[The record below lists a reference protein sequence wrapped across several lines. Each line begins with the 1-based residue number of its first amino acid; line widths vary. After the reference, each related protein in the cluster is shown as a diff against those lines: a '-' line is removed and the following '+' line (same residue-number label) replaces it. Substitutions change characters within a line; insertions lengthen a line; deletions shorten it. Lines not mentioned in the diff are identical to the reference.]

1 MVNYKAIADAIP
13 AASSAA
19 AYAEL
24 AVSRQLF
31 QKRVVNDVVVD
42 VPYQKEGNDSYA
54 DGKFM
59 TDVNV
64 MTAFNSIKDLIEI
77 KSKGDI
83 VRQTYRSL
91 SAHLDIGIAGATT
104 LETAIQA
111 AISGN
116 NLSPWVHEVM
126 NDEGLN
132 IKDPQVVSVLSSL
145 VSVDLKAA
153 ILATGSEV
161 VPVFP
166 RLKPG
171 HVQNALQKRYRGE
184 I

>member
-1 MVNYKAIADAIP
+1 MMVNYKAIADAIP

-24 AVSRQLF
+24 AIFRPSL
-31 QKRVVNDVVVD
+31 QKRLVGGVITD
-42 VPYQKEGNDSYA
+42 VPYLDDEGDEVWA

-64 MTAFNSIKDLIEI
+64 VVAFNSIKDLTVNR
-77 KSKGDI
+77 SKGSV

-91 SAHLDIGIAGATT
+91 SAYLDIGIAGATA
-104 LETAIQA
+104 LETAITA
-111 AISGN
+111 ST
-116 NLSPWVHEVM
+116 LSPWVHEVM

-132 IKDPQVVSVLSSL
+132 VKDPQVEAALTGL
-145 VSVDLKAA
+145 VSTDLKAA
-153 ILATGSEV
+153 ILATGNEV
-161 VPVFP
+161 VSVFP
-166 RLKPG
+166 RLKSG